1 MQSTK
6 RIKKIVDIIIK
17 TIEVFLTVIEGI
29 LRFLLGIAESIVA
42 SSDDK
47 KYKASFASSWSLL
60 SPWNYG
66 FNLTGN
72 KKLSVKDSYQNS
84 LIIASTGM
92 GKTSVVMLPSLYS
105 MKGSFVIHDPSGE
118 IFLKSSGYLKS
129 KGYEIKVL
137 NFSNPKISCGYN
149 PLARANSSSDIQKI
163 SSMLVENSLG
173 GHGSKDPFWTNMAV
187 SLLTMLITILKTQ
200 DAEYQN
206 LYNIRH
212 LLNQM
217 GGNPEAVDA
226 LFSQY
231 ADTVLF
237 AEYKSF
243 IAYDEKVISGTIASC
258 KAALNIF
265 NDPAVAKVTSFDNL
279 NMDEFRTKPTALF
292 IQNSVADQKYY
303 SVLTSIFT
311 EQFFSY
317 VMSCF
322 PLKEAQDIF
331 FLIDEASSLRLP
343 TLQLAVSNV
352 RKHRA
357 GIMLIIQDFNQLVN
371 CYGKHEA
378 DAIRANCF
386 AKLYFSGA
394 SLETAKELEQIL
406 GKYEYKDKEK
416 SKVVRPLMTNDEIR
430 IMKANQALLICGHH
444 QPIKAKLTPYYKNL
458 KYKNYPHIPPPVLS
472 SSVPETLPMLNL
484 PKPNAETKGEQQY
497 LAVS

>member
-1 MQSTK
+1 MQST
-6 RIKKIVDIIIK
+6 RIKKIMDIIVK
-17 TIEVFLTVIEGI
+17 TIEVFLTIIEGI
-29 LRFLLGIAESIVA
+29 LRFLLGLAESIVA

-60 SPWNYG
+60 SPWNFG

-72 KKLSVKDSYQNS
+72 KKLSVKNSYQNA
-84 LIIASTGM
+84 LIVASTGM
-92 GKTSVVMLPSLYS
+92 GKTTVVLLPSLYS
-105 MKGSFVIHDPSGE
+105 MNGSFVIHDPSGE
-118 IFLKSSGYLKS
+118 IFSKSAGYLQA

-137 NFSNPKISCGYN
+137 NFSKPEISSGYN
-149 PLARANSSSDIQKI
+149 PLARANSNSDIQKI
-163 SSMLVENSLG
+163 ASMLVENSLG
-173 GHGSKDPFWTNMAV
+173 GHGSKDPFWTNMAI

-200 DAEYQN
+200 APEYQN

-217 GGNPEAVDA
+217 GGNPEAVDN
-226 LFSQY
+226 LFSNY
-231 ADTVLF
+231 ADAILF

-243 IAYDEKVISGTIASC
+243 VAYDEKVISGTIASC

-279 NMDEFRTKPTALF
+279 NMDEFRKKPTALY

-317 VMSCF
+317 VMSRF
-322 PLKEAQDIF
+322 AQNREQDIF
-331 FLIDEASSLRLP
+331 FLIDEASSLKLP

-352 RKHRA
+352 RKQRA
-357 GIMLIIQDFNQLVN
+357 GIMLVIQDFNQLVN
-371 CYGKHEA
+371 TYGKHEA

-406 GKYEYKDKEK
+406 GKFEYKDKEK
-416 SKVVRPLMTNDEIR
+416 SKVVRSLMTNDEIR
-430 IMKANQALLICGHH
+430 IMKANQALLICGHYA
-444 QPIKAKLTPYYKNL
+444 PVKAKLTPFYKNL
-458 KYKNYPHIPPPVLS
+458 KYKNYNLIPAPVLS
-472 SSVPETLPMLNL
+472 SIVPETLPILTL
-484 PKPNAETKGEQQY
+484 PKPNAEDKAE
-497 LAVS
+497 

>member
-1 MQSTK
+1 MRLTARTK
-6 RIKKIVDIIIK
+6 KVMDILVK
-17 TIEVFLTVIEGI
+17 TIELFLTIIEGI
-29 LRFLLGIAESIVA
+29 LRFLLGIAESVVA

-47 KYKASFASSWSLL
+47 KYKASFVSTWSLL

-72 KKLSVKDSYQNS
+72 KKLSIKDSYKNS

-92 GKTSVVMLPSLYS
+92 GKTSVVIFPSLYS
-105 MKGSFVIHDPSGE
+105 MKGSFIIHDPSGE

-137 NFSNPKISCGYN
+137 NFSNPNISCGYN
-149 PLARANSSSDIQKI
+149 PLARAKSNSDIQKI

-200 DAEYQN
+200 DTEYQN

-217 GGNPEAVDA
+217 GGNPEAVDN
-226 LFSQY
+226 LFSLY
-231 ADTVLF
+231 ADQILF

-279 NMDEFRTKPTALF
+279 NMDEFRTKPTALY

-317 VMSCF
+317 VMSRF
-322 PLKEAQDIF
+322 TQNGEQDIF

-394 SLETAKELEQIL
+394 SLETAKELEQTL

-416 SKVVRPLMTNDEIR
+416 SKVVRSLMTNDEIR
-430 IMKANQALLICGHH
+430 TMKANRAILICGHH
-444 QPIKAKLTPYYKNL
+444 APIKAKLTPYYKNL
-458 KYKNYPHIPPPVLS
+458 KYKNYNLIPPPVLS
-472 SSVPETLPMLNL
+472 SSALETLPVLTL
-484 PKPNAETKGEQQY
+484 PKPNAEAKAQQ
-497 LAVS
+497 

>member
-6 RIKKIVDIIIK
+6 RAKQLMQIAVK
-17 TIEVFLTVIEGI
+17 TIELFLTIIEGI

-84 LIIASTGM
+84 LVIASTGM
-92 GKTSVVMLPSLYS
+92 GKTSVVMLPCLYS
-105 MKGSFVIHDPSGE
+105 MKGSFCIHDPSGE

-137 NFSNPKISCGYN
+137 NFSKPEISCGYN
-149 PLARANSSSDIQKI
+149 PLARANSNSYIQKI

-173 GHGSKDPFWTNMAV
+173 GHGSKDPFWTNMAI

-200 DAEYQN
+200 DIQYQN
-206 LYNIRH
+206 LCNIRH

-226 LFSQY
+226 LFSLY
-231 ADTVLF
+231 ADQILF

-265 NDPAVAKVTSFDNL
+265 NDPAVAKVTSVDNL
-279 NMDEFRTKPTALF
+279 NMDEFREKPTALY

-317 VMSCF
+317 VMSRF
-322 PLKEAQDIF
+322 AQNGEQDIF
-331 FLIDEASSLRLP
+331 FLIDEASSLKLP

-357 GIMLIIQDFNQLVN
+357 GIMLIIQSENQLTN
-371 CYGKHEA
+371 LYGKPEA
-378 DAIRANCF
+378 EAIKANCF
-386 AKLYFSGA
+386 AKMYFSGA

-416 SKVVRPLMTNDEIR
+416 SKVVRPLMESSEIR

-444 QPIKAKLTPYYKNL
+444 APIKATLIPYYKNL
-458 KYKNYPHIPPPVLS
+458 KYKNYPLIPPPVLS
-472 SSVPETLPMLNL
+472 SSVPEILPILTL
-484 PKPNAETKGEQQY
+484 PKPNAEDKTEQSY

>member
-1 MQSTK
+1 MN
-6 RIKKIVDIIIK
+6 VLIK
-17 TIEVFLTVIEGI
+17 TIEVFLTVIEAV

-72 KKLSVKDSYQNS
+72 KKLSVKNSFQNA
-84 LIIASTGM
+84 LIVASTGM
-92 GKTSVVMLPSLYS
+92 GKTTVVLLPSLFS
-105 MKGSFVIHDPSGE
+105 MQGSYIIHDPSGE
-118 IFLKSSGYLKS
+118 VFLKSSGYLKS
-129 KGYEIKVL
+129 KNQEIKIL
-137 NFSNPKISCGYN
+137 SFNNPQISCGYN
-149 PLARANSSSDIQKI
+149 PLARANSNSDVQKI
-163 SSMLVENSLG
+163 ASMLVENSLG
-173 GHGSKDPFWTNMAV
+173 GHGKSGDPFWTNMAV
-187 SLLTMLITILKTQ
+187 SLLTMLIMILKTQ
-200 DAEYQN
+200 EKEYQN
-206 LYNIRH
+206 LFNVRH

-217 GGNPEAVDA
+217 GGNPEVVDN

-279 NMDEFRTKPTALF
+279 NMDEFRTKPTALY

-303 SVLTSIFT
+303 SVLTSIFF
-311 EQFFSY
+311 EQFFGY
-317 VMSCF
+317 VMSRF
-322 PLKEAQDIF
+322 PQKEEQHIF

-343 TLQLAVSNV
+343 TLQLALSNI
-352 RKHRA
+352 RKNSS
-357 GIMLIIQDFNQLVN
+357 GILLIVQDFNQIIN
-371 CYGKHEA
+371 AYGKHEA

-386 AKLYFSGA
+386 AKMYFSGA

-406 GKYEYKDKEK
+406 GKYEYKDKEN

-430 IMKANQALLICGHH
+430 TMKANQALLICGHH

-458 KYKNYPHIPPPVLS
+458 KYKNYPLIPPPVLL
-472 SSVPETLPMLNL
+472 SSVPETLPILNL
-484 PKPNAETKGEQQY
+484 PKPNAEDKTEQ
-497 LAVS
+497 